1 MERTVTGRENVEAEM
16 NRVEMDKNMF
26 EVYCQLACSEQDIC
40 DLFGGVD
47 HNTLD
52 EWCQKTYG
60 MAFEQIY
67 RKKVSPVKLALRK
80 NQLLLSKTSS
90 MMAIFLG
97 KNMLGQSDHPEPP
110 VGENIIRESNE
121 QMLALADLI
130 NRPLPV
136 RTIEQLSA
144 GEETKAEA
152 GAKQGTPG
160 APAGGQKET
169 AAGGQRAP
177 QKGGRG

>member
-1 MERTVTGRENVEAEM
+1 
-16 NRVEMDKNMF
+16 
-26 EVYCQLACSEQDIC
+26 
-40 DLFGGVD
+40 
-47 HNTLD
+47 
-52 EWCQKTYG
+52 
-60 MAFEQIY
+60 
-67 RKKVSPVKLALRK
+67 
-80 NQLLLSKTSS
+80 

-144 GEETKAEA
+144 GEETKAET
-152 GAKQGTPG
+152 GTRQGTPG
-160 APAGGQKET
+160 IPAGGQKQS
-169 AAGGQRAP
+169 AAGDRASL

>member
-1 MERTVTGRENVEAEM
+1 MEQTVTGRENVEAEM

-47 HNTLD
+47 HDTLD
-52 EWCQKTYG
+52 EWCRKTYG

-152 GAKQGTPG
+152 GTRKGTPG
-160 APAGGQKET
+160 VPAGGQKEP
-169 AAGGQRAP
+169 AAGDRASL

>member
-1 MERTVTGRENVEAEM
+1 MEQTVTGRENVEAEM
-16 NRVEMDKNMF
+16 NRVEIDKNMF

-47 HNTLD
+47 HDTLD
-52 EWCQKTYG
+52 EWCRKTYG

-152 GAKQGTPG
+152 GTGKGTPG
-160 APAGGQKET
+160 APAGGQRQS
-169 AAGGQRAP
+169 AAGDRAAP

>member
-1 MERTVTGRENVEAEM
+1 MEQTVTGRENVEAEM
-16 NRVEMDKNMF
+16 NRVEIDKNMF

-47 HNTLD
+47 HDTLD
-52 EWCQKTYG
+52 EWCRKTYG

-144 GEETKAEA
+144 GEETKAET
-152 GAKQGTPG
+152 GTRQGMPG
-160 APAGGQKET
+160 IPAGGQKQP
-169 AAGGQRAP
+169 AAGDRASL